1 MLSHRCVLSASWASV
16 WGTTRRILAFGTR
29 PPAPPMSFV
38 CPTAHQATRV
48 HFARILPA
56 RYVPPSGFGYPLDGL
71 LPSGPCR
78 LCFTPTALLGFA
90 LRSMTSPEVPER
102 YRTDEPTYRSNPRC
116 GRRRSTDP
124 ARWSAVPGFLP
135 PGEPL
140 PPRLA
145 FGKPTRGSSPGLF
158 PSRAL
163 GRPPCPGFRRNSSHA
178 LGDYWMNQTACATES
193 QSTAAWSGP
202 SMTQAPTRGPNS
214 PLKVPA
220 PLSS

>member
-1 MLSHRCVLSASWASV
+1 
-16 WGTTRRILAFGTR
+16 
-29 PPAPPMSFV
+29 MSFY

-48 HFARILPA
+48 HLTRVLPA
-56 RYVPPSGFGYPLDGL
+56 RYVPSPGFDYPLDGL

-102 YRTDEPTYRSNPRC
+102 CRADAPTYRLDPRC
-116 GRRRSTDP
+116 DRRRSTHP
-124 ARWSAVPGFLP
+124 ARGTAVPGLSP

-140 PPRLA
+140 PPRLV
-145 FGKPTRGSSPGLF
+145 FSESTRGSSPGLF

-163 GRPPCPGFRRNSSHA
+163 RRPPGSGFRRNSSHA

-193 QSTAAWSGP
+193 QSAAAWPDP
-202 SMTQAPTRGPNS
+202 SMTRGQQMDRTA
-214 PLKVPA
+214 L
-220 PLSS
+220 LGFLHR